1 MNTHYS
7 VINME
12 EMVTIKMPK
21 RDMDSFLKVVEDI
34 RFIKEAEKG
43 DNEISSG
50 KFKTL
55 NSLKKKHGIQ
65 R

>member
-1 MNTHYS
+1 
-7 VINME
+7 ME
-12 EMVTIKMPK
+12 EMVTLKLPK
-21 RDMDSFLKVVEDI
+21 KDVESFLRVVEDI

-43 DNEISSG
+43 DEEINKG

-55 NSLKKKHGIQ
+55 DVVRKKYRIH